1 VNSYLPTL
9 HQLQSLLTQAKL
21 HSHLGQLPAYV
32 PLLSVAQ
39 PHWCALSLHQV
50 TGQVISAGDD
60 HHIFPLMSIVKPFVV
75 LFCLQQW
82 GGDWLRQR
90 VGMEPSDYSFAAI
103 AQLKIDHGWPRN
115 PMINSGALTLAGHL
129 GEWWGTS
136 VSDRFCHWLNQL
148 TGAQL
153 YLDTEMLA
161 SVTSLPNQHNRE
173 LVNLLWEW
181 GRVNNKELTLN
192 SYNQLCCLSGTV
204 MDLVRLG
211 LPLADP
217 NGIIPSDQQHGINT
231 ILATCGLYQYSKQF
245 AHEVGIPAKSGIG
258 GGILA
263 VVPGWGAMA
272 TYSPPLDANG
282 TSVAGLFL
290 IQQIGNLL
298 NWRGLCSNS

>member
-1 VNSYLPTL
+1 MNSCLPTPD
-9 HQLQSLLTQAKL
+9 QLQSLLTQAKL
-21 HSHLGQLPAYV
+21 QGHLGQLPSHI

-60 HHIFPLMSIVKPFVV
+60 QQIFPLMSIVKPFVV

-82 GGDWLRQR
+82 GGDWLQQR

-148 TGAQL
+148 TGAQI
-153 YLDTEMLA
+153 YLDTKMLA
-161 SVTSLPNQHNRE
+161 SVTSLPNQQNRE

-181 GRVNNKELTLN
+181 GRVRNKELTLN

-204 MDLVRLG
+204 IDLVRLG
-211 LPLADP
+211 LPLADA
-217 NGIIPSDQQHGINT
+217 NGIIPSDQRHVINT

-290 IQQIGNLL
+290 IQQIENLL
-298 NWRGLCSNS
+298 NWRGLFSNS